1 MHFMEY
7 LKLGKVTD
15 SFGLDGTLKIYSTTN
30 MGAKRYKKGA
40 TVYLHEE
47 DSEEYFAY
55 TVLNYRHNGLFDFVK
70 LENIDTKE
78 DAFAKKGQEICV
90 VKNREDLE
98 SNEYFYSDLRGCT
111 IVNKSGEKLGVVKE
125 IEEFPAQL
133 TLRVARQ
140 NKPDFFVPFIEQFIL
155 EVDIENKMITIEVI
169 EGLL

>member
-1 MHFMEY
+1 MEY
-7 LKLGKVTD
+7 LKLGKITD

-30 MGAKRYKKGA
+30 MGDKRYKKGA
-40 TVYLHEE
+40 EVFLHEE
-47 DSEEYFAY
+47 NSEEYFSY
-55 TVLNYRHNGLFDFVK
+55 KVLTYRHNGLFDFVR

-78 DAFAKKGQEICV
+78 DALAKKGLEICV
-90 VKNREDLE
+90 VKNTEDLE
-98 SNEYFYSDLRGCT
+98 ENEYFYSDLKGCE
-111 IVNKSGEKLGVVKE
+111 IINKNGEKLGIVKE

-155 EVDIENKMITIEVI
+155 EVDIKNKKIKIEVI